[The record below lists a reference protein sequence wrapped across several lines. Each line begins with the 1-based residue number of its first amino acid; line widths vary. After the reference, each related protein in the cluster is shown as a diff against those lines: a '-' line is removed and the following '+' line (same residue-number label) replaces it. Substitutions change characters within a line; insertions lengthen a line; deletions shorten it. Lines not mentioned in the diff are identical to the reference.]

1 MTITEIK
8 SAELL
13 DCNVEVLCE
22 PTRLDCESGNRGGL
36 ATRICTVCS
45 PNGRRFLDLKINQ
58 NVSSARSAKKKPLL
72 LQFTDL
78 SSLTHFSFFIIT
90 TGSEPDIWPFDNLDN
105 IEVYGNARHE
115 QSPLGKGL
123 YLDGTT
129 GTYVKLKGY
138 DENCLEHP
146 SNCDIAIGFFLK
158 LMPKSGWQIFFGN
171 KDANETLYEGVNI
184 YFKDGFRVMVYG
196 KDKYCS
202 RVISPPLGVWF
213 YIGLVWERVGKL
225 TVYVDSSSSQ
235 IPPYYCG
242 KSPNGL
248 KTSGDYYLGRDT
260 YPVAYYKDLN
270 IWYSKQLTSV
280 FDRKLNPAFGEFY
293 IGGFK

>member
-1 MTITEIK
+1 MNCTE
-8 SAELL
+8 LFG
-13 DCNVEVLCE
+13 CNVEVLCE
-22 PTRLDCESGNRGGL
+22 
-36 ATRICTVCS
+36 ATRHRI
-45 PNGRRFLDLKINQ
+45 GRVATEEAWGQNIECILSQRSKIKNQ
-58 NVSSARSAKKKPLL
+58 NLSSARSSKKKTPP

-78 SSLTHFSFFIIT
+78 STLTHFSSCTIP
-90 TGSEPDIWPFDNLDN
+90 TGSEPDNWPFDDLAN

-115 QSPLGKGL
+115 HSPVGTGL
-123 YLDGTT
+123 YLDGTS

-146 SNCDIAIGFFLK
+146 SNCDITIGFFLK
-158 LMPKSGWQIFFGN
+158 LMPKAGWQIFFGN

-184 YFKDGFRVMVYG
+184 YFKDSFRVMVYG
-196 KDKYCS
+196 KNKYCS

-213 YIGLVWERVGKL
+213 YLGLVWEQVGKL

-242 KSPNGL
+242 NSPNVL
-248 KTSGDYYLGRDT
+248 KTRGDYYLGRDT
-260 YPVAYYKDLN
+260 YPIAYYKDLN

-280 FDRKLNPAFGEFY
+280 FDGKLNPAFGESY
-293 IGGFK
+293 HI